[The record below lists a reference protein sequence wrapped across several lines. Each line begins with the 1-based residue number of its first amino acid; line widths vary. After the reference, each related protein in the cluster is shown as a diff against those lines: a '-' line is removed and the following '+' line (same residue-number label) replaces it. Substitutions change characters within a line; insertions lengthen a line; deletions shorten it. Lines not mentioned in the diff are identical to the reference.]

1 MCGQPRLVELYK
13 MAASAS
19 GNTHSLLP
27 SLASRAS
34 FKARP
39 MAADIGTMTS
49 CPALAARMVIERLR
63 QFTSAHFNLQISPGL
78 PPTSSC
84 SKWKACRVGL

>member
-13 MAASAS
+13 MAA
-19 GNTHSLLP
+19 
-27 SLASRAS
+27 
-34 FKARP
+34 
-39 MAADIGTMTS
+39 DISTMTS

-84 SKWKACRVGL
+84 SKWKACRVGLLILAHAIPHFGH